1 MNRESARAL
10 VQPFYDALNRPGTKA
25 VAALVESVTTD
36 DWRSFAGPD
45 LSKDR
50 AAFIG
55 QVVGFGKAIPDL
67 GWAIE
72 ELIVEGERIVVRSV
86 ATGTPAGDL
95 FGVPHS
101 GRSFRIMTIDVHTV
115 RDGRL
120 SVAHHVEDWATAI
133 RQLAGK

>member
-1 MNRESARAL
+1 MNRDPALAL

-45 LSKDR
+45 LVKDR

-67 GWAIE
+67 AWAIE
-72 ELIVEGERIVVRSV
+72 EVIVGEDRIVVRSV
-86 ATGTPAGDL
+86 ATGTPAGEL
-95 FGVPHS
+95 FGVPHG

-120 SVAHHVEDWATAI
+120 AVAHHVEDWATAM
-133 RQLAGK
+133 RQLAGR